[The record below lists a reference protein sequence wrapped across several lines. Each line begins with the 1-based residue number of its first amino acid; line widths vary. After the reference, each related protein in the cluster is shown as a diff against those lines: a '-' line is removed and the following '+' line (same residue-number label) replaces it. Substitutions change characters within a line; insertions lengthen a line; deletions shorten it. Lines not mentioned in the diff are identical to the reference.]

1 MDRQNFIKTL
11 TIFSDILCVQ
21 EHFLL
26 DSGDKKHSN
35 TNKLRTAFGDTH
47 DMFIVPAFKENDVI
61 TRGRGK
67 GGLVTMW
74 KKCYTK
80 YVTKIKCDNFR
91 IQATKFNFPN
101 AELLIINLYF
111 MVDPQNNNFNDNELL
126 SLLAEIDMIVTSS
139 NSSNLLQRLW

>member
-1 MDRQNFIKTL
+1 MLN
-11 TIFSDILCVQ
+11 
-21 EHFLL
+21 
-26 DSGDKKHSN
+26 
-35 TNKLRTAFGDTH
+35 
-47 DMFIVPAFKENDVI
+47 VPAFKENDVI
-61 TRGRGK
+61 TRGQGK
-67 GGLVTMW
+67 GGFVTMW

-111 MVDPQNNNFNDNELL
+111 MVEPQNNNFNDNELL

-139 NSSNLLQRLW
+139 NSSNLLLSGDINCDFARQSAFVNIVR